1 MSPTP
6 KPKLRRGRIE
16 RDLNIPEEKELTK
29 VITVRIDLDLN
40 NNLNDLMEKL
50 GLSKADIIRNYLEL
64 SQYIIKHKSI
74 LQTPNNRDFI
84 IIKKSFLR
92 KLIENLEEEEQIEWG
107 NKVGR
112 FINDIARING
122 RLDDVEFKIDI
133 CENLGFFPKF
143 IDEEN
148 YLLVTHK
155 FGPQKFVEAFI
166 WQLYNQV
173 EYNKDYTSA
182 KIDSTSK
189 IRTAYQKEINP
200 IVRSSSHYSFEF
212 FKIPEEESS

>member
-1 MSPTP
+1 MAPTP
-6 KPKLRRGRIE
+6 RPKLRKGRIE
-16 RDLNIPEEKELTK
+16 RDLDNSEVNEQTK

-40 NNLNDLMEKL
+40 ATLDDLMKKL

-64 SQYIIKHKSI
+64 SQYLIKHKSI

-92 KLIENLEEEEQIEWG
+92 KLVENLEEEEQIEWG

-122 RLDDVEFKIDI
+122 RLDDLEYKIDI

-148 YLLVTHK
+148 YLLITHK

-173 EYNKDYTSA
+173 EYNKDYITA

-189 IRTAYQKEINP
+189 VRTAYQKEVNP

-212 FKIPEEESS
+212 FKIPEDISS